1 MRPSLS
7 SYQRTVTVT
16 DDTEG
21 SASSRRFGRGTL
33 HATLVNRYTKL
44 RDNGKVLRQGAVGLV
59 APYGR

>member
-7 SYQRTVTVT
+7 SYQRTDRAT

-21 SASSRRFGRGTL
+21 PASSRRFGRGTL
-33 HATLVNRYTKL
+33 HRPLVNRYTKL
-44 RDNGKVLRQGAVGLV
+44 RDNGNVLRQGAVGLV